1 LSDRKDSSEELCEY
15 PERDQPHANQ
25 REQVATPPFDG
36 RSARADPIGYVFV
49 RQGHKK
55 CSSEREQDDD
65 GRRHRV
71 CGERGPES
79 SGRKRLPRQT
89 GEDGPRSTE
98 ANDQVGKP
106 EHGETRNWMVPPEP
120 RLPLQERL
128 G

>member
-1 LSDRKDSSEELCEY
+1 
-15 PERDQPHANQ
+15 
-25 REQVATPPFDG
+25 
-36 RSARADPIGYVFV
+36 VFV
-49 RQGHKK
+49 RKGHKK
-55 CSSEREQDDD
+55 CSSEPEQDDD

-71 CGERGPES
+71 CGERGPEP

-106 EHGETRNWMVPPEP
+106 EHGVTRNWMVPPEP